1 MTETTKQDYCGQ
13 CLNDGTICE
22 GYRMETT
29 TMRCI
34 SCGHGASQHVFKK
47 NNQVP
52 PAEPTLIKSE
62 DVPINTE
69 PPKENDIKPKKKRR
83 CVIV

>member
-29 TMRCI
+29 TMRCV
-34 SCGHGASQHVFKK
+34 SCGHGASQHVFKR
-47 NNQVP
+47 NNAASP
-52 PAEPTLIKSE
+52 PEQPILIKS
-62 DVPINTE
+62 DNIPIQKN
-69 PPKENDIKPKKKRR
+69 
-83 CVIV
+83 